1 MGLSKNNH
9 FGYFLSNK
17 ILPLWL
23 LTSVTNSVKIAT
35 MTNLPNRIHEIRKAK
50 GLTLKGLGDLV
61 GTSGIQI
68 KRLEEGERRLTT
80 DWMERISKAL
90 GCRPADLLI
99 NNSTTNNTVEIQEN
113 LPLIPVIG
121 SVQAGVFQ
129 PALQEDGDWERI
141 PFPTPGG
148 YNPEDF
154 YILKVRGDS
163 MDQVYPEGYN
173 LVCVKLMAY
182 HGALTHGKRVI
193 VHRRDQYSDQFEATV
208 KELHHDTENKRWL
221 LMPRSHNPQY
231 RPISIPNGNG
241 DELDFAGSDDLK
253 ISGVVYTGF
262 MPEPGF

>member
-1 MGLSKNNH
+1 MISGNQSALS
-9 FGYFLSNK
+9 LSQSSFEHA
-17 ILPLWL
+17 P
-23 LTSVTNSVKIAT
+23 
-35 MTNLPNRIHEIRKAK
+35 
-50 GLTLKGLGDLV
+50 
-61 GTSGIQI
+61 
-68 KRLEEGERRLTT
+68 
-80 DWMERISKAL
+80 
-90 GCRPADLLI
+90 
-99 NNSTTNNTVEIQEN
+99 

-148 YNPEDF
+148 YKPEDF

-208 KELHHDTENKRWL
+208 KELFHDTENKRWL

-241 DELDFAGSDDLK
+241 DELDFAGSDDLN